1 MTEHEPLVSVMIP
14 CFNAETTLRLSLA
27 SLTAQTYE
35 HWEAVIVDDGST
47 DKTPEILR
55 ELSEPRIRVDRYDTN
70 RGRGAAR
77 QRCLE
82 MAQGSLLAFL
92 DADDWLFPGKLA
104 HQVDLMRRHPNV
116 VVLGGACVITG
127 PKGEAVGE
135 TRTGLPAG
143 VRYHEKRFERLG
155 PPPIGFPPC
164 MVRMEAAKRARFNP
178 EYRRSQDSEFLLRV
192 MLGRDYAVSATP
204 VYAYSQAEAANL
216 DKTLE
221 GYRYRLRC
229 YGQYLDRY
237 PLRARTN
244 MAKTIARMGVYRAA
258 GMLGAERHLINRR
271 WAPLHPDRLAAFEQA
286 EAVVEREA
294 ERHRGV
300 A

>member
-1 MTEHEPLVSVMIP
+1 MNEHQPLVSLMMP
-14 CFNAETTLRLSLA
+14 CFNAGKTLRFALA
-27 SLTAQTYE
+27 SLKAQTYE
-35 HWEAVIVDDGST
+35 RWEAVIVDDGST
-47 DKTPEILR
+47 DETQKILH
-55 ELSEPRIRVDRYDTN
+55 EHDDPRIRVDRFETN

-82 MAQGSLLAFL
+82 MAEGSLLAFL
-92 DADDWLFPGKLA
+92 DSDDWLFPAKLS

-127 PKGEAVGE
+127 PNGEAVGE

-143 VRYHEKRFERLG
+143 VRYQLARFDRLG

-164 MVRMEAAKRARFNP
+164 MVRMEAAKQARFNP
-178 EYRRSQDSEFLLRV
+178 EYRRSQDSDFLLQV

-229 YGQYLDRY
+229 YAQYLDRH
-237 PLRARTN
+237 PVRARTN
-244 MAKTIARMGVYRAA
+244 IAKTVARMGVYRAA
-258 GMLGAERHLINRR
+258 GFLGAEQRLINRR
-271 WAPLHPDRLAAFEQA
+271 WAPLRAQGRAAFA
-286 EAVVEREA
+286 EAEAIVEREA
-294 ERHRGV
+294 ERMKG
-300 A
+300 AA